1 MRATAAFAEQPA
13 VTTSILHIVFSPS
26 AAGCLRQALRDA
38 GREDHVACHF
48 DNLALGPINP
58 PDPQTRLHW
67 MEEELRYTGWEWVFA
82 EEEAF
87 WKAALVEDVRRVAWI
102 SRRSA
107 TEYCGFLEWLWRLGD
122 LPCEVIDFTDMPVGG
137 TRNRAFSLFLLF
149 PEEIVDNGVWDRAQ
163 PLDAAARERYHGHW
177 RQLRAENAPLRV
189 VDAEGLRSAPITFHV
204 AMTDG
209 VLSPPDP
216 DARVIADAGRISIPC
231 CAGVP
236 QLRCV
241 GLTPSCATGGRNPQ
255 LRSGRCASALRRG
268 GCDFFCGTG
277 DPPVFSPQESWAG
290 SPCHVKSHTLRGV
303 AQEGVRCDGA
313 KLRIVSRRGIRVA
326 FGPPL

>member
-1 MRATAAFAEQPA
+1 

-82 EEEAF
+82 KEEAF

-107 TEYCGFLEWLWRLGD
+107 TEYCGFLEGLWRLGD

-189 VDAEGLRSAPITFHV
+189 VDAEGLRSAPITFF
-204 AMTDG
+204 DQQL
-209 VLSPPDP
+209 LSFAKAWWQKPARIIGETMAELHGPPMEPYYQAGDWLLA
-216 DARVIADAGRISIPC
+216 ARVIALVE
-231 CAGVP
+231 AGV
-236 QLRCV
+236 LE
-241 GLTPSCATGGRNPQ
+241 GRGDLWNIQQSEVRLIDTYQP
-255 LRSGRCASALRRG
+255 RRP
-268 GCDFFCGTG
+268 D
-277 DPPVFSPQESWAG
+277 
-290 SPCHVKSHTLRGV
+290 
-303 AQEGVRCDGA
+303 
-313 KLRIVSRRGIRVA
+313 RV
-326 FGPPL
+326 LVV